1 MPDDLYRLPFSASPE
16 APRRCH
22 SEFWYRRRRAHRI
35 ETRRTP
41 CDAGSGAAAHHGRIL
56 VGPASLPDSLAAG
69 GTPAL
74 LNQASFLGAEPERSD
89 GDCEESRTVL
99 HVANGRSDRFK
110 IRGNRTDLAVRVV
123 LRGWCV
129 EGFKTDRPSRRS
141 SVRAQQS
148 GGGRNATLKESAY

>member
-69 GTPAL
+69 GTPAI
-74 LNQASFLGAEPERSD
+74 LNQASFLGPERS
-89 GDCEESRTVL
+89 GGKNLVL
-99 HVANGRSDRFK
+99 PIGWLANGRRSGEGVMGRVGIEPTTPSLK
-110 IRGNRTDLAVRVV
+110 VRCSTTELTTHGAPIIAA
-123 LRGWCV
+123 LREASQC
-129 EGFKTDRPSRRS
+129 
-141 SVRAQQS
+141 
-148 GGGRNATLKESAY
+148 

>member
-69 GTPAL
+69 GTPAI
-74 LNQASFLGAEPERSD
+74 LNQASFLGAKRRICFDGWASRSFALL
-89 GDCEESRTVL
+89 RTTTAWPGHCVL
-99 HVANGRSDRFK
+99 ADFFAGLDKLAFACYNSFMTNIRCQAANH
-110 IRGNRTDLAVRVV
+110 T
-123 LRGWCV
+123 
-129 EGFKTDRPSRRS
+129 P
-141 SVRAQQS
+141 
-148 GGGRNATLKESAY
+148 